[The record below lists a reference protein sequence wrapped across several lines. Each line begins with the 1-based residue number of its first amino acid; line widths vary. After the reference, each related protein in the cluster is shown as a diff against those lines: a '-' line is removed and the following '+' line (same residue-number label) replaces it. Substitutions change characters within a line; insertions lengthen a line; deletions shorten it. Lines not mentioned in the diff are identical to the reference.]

1 MASAIRD
8 RSGNYLVK
16 FRWGKREFTKSLHTK
31 EETVADLGV
40 ARVNDALMRLKRGL
54 LEMPPE
60 AEPGEFIVSGGTL
73 TAKPKPADR
82 IKPLTLGELF
92 NLYVESVPKEPNTL
106 RTIRIHQNHIEKVLR
121 TDTPVE
127 SITLEHVQ
135 HYCDRRAKMVY
146 HGQRIRPYT
155 IRKEL
160 RTFRQTWLWGF
171 RRGHVGF
178 APSWEIPVLDLQ
190 KDEGREPF
198 RTFAE
203 IERRINRGGLPDTT
217 IKRLW
222 ECLYLDGEEVKAC
235 LEYVQH
241 HAIAP
246 FVFPMIAFVALTGC
260 RRAEMFRSEIEDWD
274 FDNRIVHIRERKRD
288 TSKKFTMR
296 SIDLHPYLVNVMRA
310 WFDAHPGGQYT
321 ISQGEGPLTESQATD
336 HLEPNPFRTRQV
348 VSYSRIPHIPPFLR
362 QHPGVQGR
370 RSEDYRPLHG
380 APDGRNEKAL
390 PASLPPDPPT
400 CNRRATSVEVADPRS
415 DSAAPRRGRR
425 PTPWNC
431 PVRTSVSRLGV
442 ARIDTILEP
451 CKGLSRRS
459 WRLPPCCNSPS
470 RAFVESSLR
479 GRSGLPEAFRRAS
492 PWGSQADLRSGRVSR

>member
-135 HYCDRRAKMVY
+135 RYCDRRAKMVY

-260 RRAEMFRSEIEDWD
+260 RRAEMLRSEIEDWD

-336 HLEPNPFRTRQV
+336 HLNRTLAEHDKWC
-348 VSYSRIPHIPPFLR
+348 HIPGFHTFRHSFASILASKGVDQR
-362 QHPGVQGR
+362 IIDRYMGHQTEEMRKRYQHLFPQT
-370 RSEDYRPLHG
+370 L
-380 APDGRNEKAL
+380 
-390 PASLPPDPPT
+390 
-400 CNRRATSVEVADPRS
+400 RRA
-415 DSAAPRRGRR
+415 
-425 PTPWNC
+425 
-431 PVRTSVSRLGV
+431 
-442 ARIDTILEP
+442 IDEL
-451 CKGLSRRS
+451 
-459 WRLPPCCNSPS
+459 LP
-470 RAFVESSLR
+470 
-479 GRSGLPEAFRRAS
+479 
-492 PWGSQADLRSGRVSR
+492 